1 MKLKPKNRQTVKLND
16 CLDRK
21 LSAYANCG
29 RSRCGGLELTSKVA
43 YALAGFVTLA
53 FPHITLGEVVFTPTH
68 QSVNLE
74 NEKVYVDINGDG
86 VNDFMLSIY
95 ASSSPGSNGHGYE
108 ELTANGLQAGASI
121 AVSEFNDAYA
131 GVGGQKCGPGAPFNQ
146 DGFMARRFFHSAV
159 STSSG
164 AWSKLKTRHFLG
176 VKFLIDGETHYG
188 WLRFS
193 QSSARLAI
201 LTGYA
206 YETVANKPIIAGLG
220 DDGKA
225 LPEAQPLHPAG
236 SLGRL
241 AAGLLGMNQ

>member
-1 MKLKPKNRQTVKLND
+1 MKLKPKNRQKIKLND
-16 CLDRK
+16 CLDKK
-21 LSAYANCG
+21 LNAYTNCDKSG
-29 RSRCGGLELTSKVA
+29 CGGFELTSKMV

-86 VNDFMLSIY
+86 VNDFILSIY

-108 ELTANGLQAGASI
+108 ELTASGLQASASI
-121 AVSEFNDAYA
+121 AVSEFNNAFA
-131 GVGGQKCGPGAPFNQ
+131 GVGGQKLGPGAAFDH

-206 YETVANKPIIAGLG
+206 YETVADKPIIAGLG
-220 DDGKA
+220 DDGKSF
-225 LPEAQPLHPAG
+225 PETQPQHPAG

-241 AAGLLGMNQ
+241 AAGLLGLNQ